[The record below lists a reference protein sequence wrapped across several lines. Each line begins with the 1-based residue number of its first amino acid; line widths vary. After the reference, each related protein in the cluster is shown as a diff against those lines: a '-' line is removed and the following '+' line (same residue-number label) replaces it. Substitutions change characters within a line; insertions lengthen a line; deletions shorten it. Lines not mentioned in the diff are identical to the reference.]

1 MLDLHGFL
9 WKPVAE
15 ETYGSSESEQDE
27 TAWKVQ
33 ENCPGRYIVSYPIFS
48 TEGILYQL
56 KTGTVDT
63 EQKSSTQ
70 PESAR
75 R

>member
-1 MLDLHGFL
+1 MVSYENQWLKKRMAVLNLNKTRRHERFKKIVQKVHSFL
-9 WKPVAE
+9 
-15 ETYGSSESEQDE
+15 
-27 TAWKVQ
+27 
-33 ENCPGRYIVSYPIFS
+33 YPIFS

>member
-1 MLDLHGFL
+1 MRELF
-9 WKPVAE
+9 P
-15 ETYGSSESEQDE
+15 
-27 TAWKVQ
+27 
-33 ENCPGRYIVSYPIFS
+33 YPIFS